1 VTITP
6 TTPSAAAIDIEW
18 LAQNCYIQFAH
29 EGHEYRNVSWHKD
42 ENEDE
47 EFHIIRFELEIK
59 YLAVFSNPIY
69 LNY

>member
-6 TTPSAAAIDIEW
+6 TTPSAAIDIEW

-59 YLAVFSNPIY
+59 YLAVFSNLMY